1 MARTRSTKPYQTW
14 CRHSFPLQS
23 LLPSAQDQAIVCHSQ
38 QVSSILTYKGGFS
51 SCGCTALGHCNQA
64 RTLRVTTT
72 KLKKI
77 RILGP
82 KNRDA
87 KCKIWKQKKVPK
99 NGPQVAPSYG
109 NHKEGLILGTIFCVL
124 KVEPFCGPCGPFL
137 GRLKLTSKNQGLRET
152 STKKG
157 PPTAT

>member
-1 MARTRSTKPYQTW
+1 MFTCKT
-14 CRHSFPLQS
+14 SFP
-23 LLPSAQDQAIVCHSQ
+23 P
-38 QVSSILTYKGGFS
+38 
-51 SCGCTALGHCNQA
+51 CGCTALAHCNQA
-64 RTLRVTTT
+64 RTLRITTT

-87 KCKIWKQKKVPK
+87 KCNIWKPKKVPK

-124 KVEPFCGPCGPFL
+124 KVEPFCGPCGPFWGAL
-137 GRLKLTSKNQGLRET
+137 NSHRKIRDCEKQAQKRGRPQPLKLDKA
-152 STKKG
+152 
-157 PPTAT
+157 PPAQAALCFHCVEYAVGNVLCYVA